1 MATLEK
7 RGRHFRIVFSYG
19 NRKFS
24 RSLKTASEGAAQ
36 ATLARVEDNLHRL
49 SLGTIALPEGADLAT
64 FLLTD
69 GRSQQQPVPAQ
80 AAAPSLSLTALF
92 DAYFSKLPEGS
103 LEEVTIV
110 GMKTYRGTSRS
121 GRRTKDCGGARSLLA
136 RSRRRS

>member
-36 ATLARVEDNLHRL
+36 ATLACVEDNLHRL
-49 SLGTIALPEGADLAT
+49 SLGTIALPDGADLAT

-69 GRSQQQPVPAQ
+69 GRSSQKRTPP
-80 AAAPSLSLTALF
+80 PLSLAALHNVYLTGGP
-92 DAYFSKLPEGS
+92 AKG
-103 LEEVTIV
+103 I
-110 GMKTYRGTSRS
+110 GCRSRYSQIS
-121 GRRTKDCGGARSLLA
+121 GRAPRPLRTELVR
-136 RSRRRS
+136 